1 MRRGRARPVK
11 PTRRAHGRGVQRP
24 PAAPQTQSMRAVGRP
39 VSAAISGL
47 SMQEAIALDNAFPN
61 RK

>member
-1 MRRGRARPVK
+1 
-11 PTRRAHGRGVQRP
+11 
-24 PAAPQTQSMRAVGRP
+24 MRAVGRP

-47 SMQEAIALDNAFPN
+47 SMQEAIALDSEFPN